1 MTDTILVI
9 DDQENVRSLLKDYL
23 TSQGY
28 RVVLASDGQ
37 AGLFTARYEHP
48 DLILLDV
55 MMPGMDG
62 FQFLTAFRKESQIP
76 VIIITAKDDE
86 TDAVLG
92 LELGA
97 DDYVIKPFRMRELLA
112 RIRASLRRKD
122 GPQEEAVFY
131 RVGDILLDK
140 GSHLVTVAGEAV
152 NLTPLEF
159 DLLETLMR
167 NPGRVY
173 TRTELVDKLYESGFT
188 GLESTLNVHIRN
200 LRRKIEKDPARP
212 EYLETVFGVGYR
224 MAQKVV
230 S

>member
-1 MTDTILVI
+1 MSETILVV
-9 DDQENVRSLLKDYL
+9 DDKTNVRKLLKEYL
-23 TSQGY
+23 GGQGY
-28 RVVLASDGQ
+28 RVETANDGQ
-37 AGLFTARYEHP
+37 SALFTARYERP

-62 FQFLTAFRKESQIP
+62 YQFLSAYRKESQTP
-76 VIIITAKDDE
+76 VIIITAKEEE

-112 RIRASLRRKD
+112 RIRATLRRQ
-122 GPQEEAVFY
+122 GGQPTEQEFL
-131 RVGDILLDK
+131 RVGEILLDR
-140 GSHLVTVAGEAV
+140 GSHLVSVKEKTI

-167 NPGRVY
+167 TPGRVF
-173 TRTELVDKLYESGFT
+173 TRTELVDRLLESGFT
-188 GLESTLNVHIRN
+188 GLESTLNVHMRN
-200 LRRKIEKDPARP
+200 LRRKIEKDPSKP

-224 MAQKVV
+224 IVQKGKK
-230 S
+230 

>member
-48 DLILLDV
+48 DLVLLDV

-92 LELGA
+92 VGA
-97 DDYVIKPFRMRELLA
+97 WRGRLCDQTFPHA
-112 RIRASLRRKD
+112 
-122 GPQEEAVFY
+122 G
-131 RVGDILLDK
+131 
-140 GSHLVTVAGEAV
+140 VAGA
-152 NLTPLEF
+152 N
-159 DLLETLMR
+159 
-167 NPGRVY
+167 
-173 TRTELVDKLYESGFT
+173 SGF
-188 GLESTLNVHIRN
+188 LAPE
-200 LRRKIEKDPARP
+200 RRPAGGSCLLSGR
-212 EYLETVFGVGYR
+212 
-224 MAQKVV
+224 
-230 S
+230 